1 MSFAASDVSF
11 SPLNGRP
18 KRSADS
24 DVVFFAAQLL
34 PKINME
40 LWFRALETRRGKD
53 QTYSPIRLSC
63 KSKEAIMQ
71 PIRHTEISRQSSNLF
86 SARDVAQTI
95 GADLE
100 TINEWL
106 EVGAIDRAVFGGGRF
121 SKYELQRAA
130 LTLELVKL
138 GLAPSCARAVVWE
151 MEYDLQQIWGE
162 AISKQYKAYAIVIP
176 VKQKK
181 WLVSW
186 CWKTSTQKIEPATQG
201 DIILPVS
208 DILARV
214 AKSG

>member
-1 MSFAASDVSF
+1 LRRNYCRKLIWNFGSTPWKPAGGKNSSFLKSRPQLASALTDV
-11 SPLNGRP
+11 
-18 KRSADS
+18 
-24 DVVFFAAQLL
+24 
-34 PKINME
+34 
-40 LWFRALETRRGKD
+40 
-53 QTYSPIRLSC
+53 SPIRLSC

-71 PIRHTEISRQSSNLF
+71 SIQHTEISRQSSNLF
-86 SARDVAQTI
+86 SAREVAQTI

-138 GLAPSCARAVVWE
+138 GLAPSCAKAVIWE
-151 MEYDLQQIWGE
+151 MEYELQQIWGE
-162 AISKQYKAYAIVIP
+162 AISKRYKAYAIVIP
-176 VKQKK
+176 NKQKK
-181 WLVSW
+181 WLVFW
-186 CWKTSTQKIEPATQG
+186 CWKTLTEEIEPTTRG

-214 AKSG
+214 ANQTKQASED